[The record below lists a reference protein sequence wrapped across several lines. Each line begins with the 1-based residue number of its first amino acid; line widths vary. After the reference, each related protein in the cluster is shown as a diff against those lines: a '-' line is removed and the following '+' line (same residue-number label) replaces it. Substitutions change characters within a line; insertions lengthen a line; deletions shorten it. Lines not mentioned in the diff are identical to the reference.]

1 MHLAQILKAH
11 FLVHVA
17 QDFQNGVSC
26 LPTPLPVPSAT
37 RTGSASSYHQKY
49 FTIAHLT
56 QVTINLH
63 VTTVQD
69 YGPTTN
75 QARVPTIILG
85 TNWEIP
91 LYFLTLLKLV
101 NPDESCD
108 LSNTSGW
115 NIQTSSRV
123 TWDSSKGYYQGD
135 SVNTLVEST
144 STPQVIFMQTT
155 TL

>member
-17 QDFQNGVSC
+17 QDFQGMESVAY
-26 LPTPLPVPSAT
+26 LPLFRCHLRPEQALLALITKSTSL
-37 RTGSASSYHQKY
+37 
-49 FTIAHLT
+49 IAHLT

-85 TNWEIP
+85 TERRS
-91 LYFLTLLKLV
+91 LY
-101 NPDESCD
+101 
-108 LSNTSGW
+108 TS
-115 NIQTSSRV
+115 
-123 TWDSSKGYYQGD
+123 
-135 SVNTLVEST
+135 
-144 STPQVIFMQTT
+144 
-155 TL
+155 